1 MIRHETMQVS
11 RTAHVYTM
19 GDLTANTRYIWMA
32 CHGYGQLAERFI
44 YKFENL
50 DPAEHFIIAPEG
62 LSKFYW
68 NGVQGSVVA
77 SWMTSRDRLS
87 EIEDYLNYL
96 YQVFNEYQSRFR
108 HNVTYLFFGFSQGTA
123 TIMRFLARFQPQFGH
138 IFLWSGSIPRD
149 VDYGKM
155 ANYFQTGTLHLIY
168 GNEDEYLT
176 PELIQSEMEF
186 IENQNLKITRHMF
199 EGTHRVDKGVL
210 VNYVKRLL

>member
-1 MIRHETMQVS
+1 MQVT

-19 GDLTANTRYIWMA
+19 GHLTANTKYIWMA

-50 DPAEHFIIAPEG
+50 DPSEHFIIAPEG

-96 YQVFNEYQSRFR
+96 CQVLNDYQSRFR
-108 HNVTYLFFGFSQGTA
+108 HDVTYLFFGFSQGTA

-149 VDYGKM
+149 VDYRTI
-155 ANYFQTGTLHLIY
+155 ANYFQTGKLHLIY

-176 PELIQSEMEF
+176 PELIQSETEF
-186 IENQNLKITRHMF
+186 VENQNLKIIRHVF
-199 EGTHRVDKGVL
+199 EGTHRVDKNVL
-210 VNYVKRLL
+210 VNYVKLVL